1 MQCFAKIM
9 QRAPF
14 TPFPGTKEHVIQKV
28 MESLKKNQNSVQT
41 TTTFSMVHDSVSSRH
56 TMPLGLSLSL
66 NENSN
71 TYPEK
76 HPERSLIAQISMKTK
91 LQEPT
96 EREEV

>member
-1 MQCFAKIM
+1 
-9 QRAPF
+9 
-14 TPFPGTKEHVIQKV
+14 
-28 MESLKKNQNSVQT
+28 
-41 TTTFSMVHDSVSSRH
+41 MVHDSVSSRH